1 MKKHIFMLSI
11 IAIALLTSCTKDNS
25 FHLLSGE
32 ERVIE
37 DYQGQ
42 WLVINFWA
50 EWCPPCLEE
59 IPELNLLAEEN
70 LGVAV
75 LGVSYDKLSNHELNQ
90 LVDKLDIQ
98 YSIVATEPMPYLPV
112 AKPESLPGTYL
123 VSPSGQI
130 MGPILGK
137 IDRAKILK
145 IIQKVDGTVDKATN
159 RTTDNTVD
167 KAIEKT
173 KG

>member
-11 IAIALLTSCTKDNS
+11 AAIALVASCTKNNS

-32 ERVIE
+32 EKVIE

-59 IPELNLLAEEN
+59 IPELNLLAEEQPDI
-70 LGVAV
+70 AV

-90 LVDKLDIQ
+90 LVDKLEIE
-98 YSIVATEPMPYLPV
+98 YPIVATEPMPYLPV
-112 AKPESLPGTYL
+112 AKPQSLPGTYL
-123 VSPSGQI
+123 VSPNGQI

-137 IDRAKILK
+137 INRHKILK
-145 IIQKVDGTVDKATN
+145 VIQKVDGAVDKTI
-159 RTTDNTVD
+159 D
-167 KAIEKT
+167 KS
-173 KG
+173 